1 MKNIMPALK
10 IGDLIIPKPIIQGG
24 MGVGISLSGLAT
36 AVANE
41 GGIGVIA
48 AVGVGL
54 LEEDFAANYQEANQR
69 ALRNEIRK
77 TRKNTKGVIGLNVMI
92 ALTDYKEILNIAIDE
107 KVDVLLLGAGLPI
120 DVPNEV
126 GIDRL
131 KESNVKIIPIVSS
144 GIAAKIILRKWDR
157 NFGFIPDAFVV
168 EGPLAGGHLGYKK
181 DELDLESNKLENL
194 IPKVIAE
201 VKVFEEKYNKEIPVI
216 AAGGI
221 FTGSDIYNVMKNTG
235 AKGVQMGTRFVA
247 TAECDAT
254 DEFKNEYIKCKKE
267 DIVIINSPVGLPGR
281 AINNNFLKH
290 VDDENKP
297 KIRCPWVCLNS
308 CNIKTAHYC
317 IGMALANAKRG
328 DLENGY
334 AFCGANAYRV
344 DKIVSVHEL
353 FEELETEYSIAVES
367 DK

>member
-1 MKNIMPALK
+1 MKNVMPALK
-10 IGDLIIPKPIIQGG
+10 IGDLVIPKPIIQGG

-54 LEEDFAANYQEANQR
+54 LEEDFAVSYQEANQR

-77 TRKNTKGVIGLNVMI
+77 ARKNTKGVIGLNVMM

-120 DVPNEV
+120 DIPNEV
-126 GIDRL
+126 GIERL

-181 DELDLESNKLENL
+181 DELELESNKLENL
-194 IPKVIAE
+194 LPKVIAE
-201 VKVFEEKYNKEIPVI
+201 VRVFEEKYKKEIPVI

-221 FTGSDIYNVMKNTG
+221 FTGSDIYNIMKNTG

-247 TAECDAT
+247 TTECDAT
-254 DEFKNEYIKCKKE
+254 DEFKNEYIKCKKD

-281 AINNNFLKH
+281 AINNYFLKH

-344 DKIVSVHEL
+344 DKIVPVHEL
-353 FEELETEYSIAVES
+353 FEELENEFSIAA
-367 DK
+367 DRNK